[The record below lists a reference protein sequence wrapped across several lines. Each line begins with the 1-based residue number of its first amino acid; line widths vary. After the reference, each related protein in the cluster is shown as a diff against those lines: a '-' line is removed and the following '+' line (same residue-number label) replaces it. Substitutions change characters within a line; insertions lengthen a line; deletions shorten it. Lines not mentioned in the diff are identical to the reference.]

1 MRPWVA
7 VLSLF
12 PSRGWAGA
20 ALGPKVAP
28 GQQPSQQHSLYGA
41 EEEQQQ
47 QDGEVVNWGR
57 QGTGRCSGASPC
69 VSGAQRAEH
78 QWVTGE
84 KQGRLGKG
92 AGLTE
97 QWVAGG
103 GAGQGLHQGG
113 VEDEVTQQQCHL
125 VAYALNGPEGQQ
137 PPAHVSQQQC
147 LCRHQESDD
156 GLERRVLQPQ
166 LEGEKSGPSRR
177 GGRRWA
183 SGAWGLASGRAS
195 SLPPASSSPLSA
207 SSRLDSPSPGSRA
220 PAAGVGLGSSDHKLR
235 IPS

>member
-7 VLSLF
+7 MLSLF

-20 ALGPKVAP
+20 ALGLKAAP

-69 VSGAQRAEH
+69 VSGTQRKE
-78 QWVTGE
+78 
-84 KQGRLGKG
+84 GRPGKG

-125 VAYALNGPEGQQ
+125 VAYTLNGPEGQQ
-137 PPAHVSQQQC
+137 PPTQVSQQQR

-156 GLERRVLQPQ
+156 GLECRVLQAQ
-166 LEGEKSGPSRR
+166 LEGEKP
-177 GGRRWA
+177 GRWTA
-183 SGAWGLASGRAS
+183 GAWGPASGPAS
-195 SLPPASSSPLSA
+195 LPPPASSSPLSA
-207 SSRLDSPSPGSRA
+207 SPRLDSPSPGSRA

>member
-7 VLSLF
+7 MLLLF
-12 PSRGWAGA
+12 PSWGWAGA
-20 ALGPKVAP
+20 AFGPKAAP
-28 GQQPSQQHSLYGA
+28 GQQPSQQHSLHGA

-57 QGTGRCSGASPC
+57 QGTGRCSGAPA
-69 VSGAQRAEH
+69 VGDG
-78 QWVTGE
+78 GE
-84 KQGRLGKG
+84 TAGLGEV

-113 VEDEVTQQQCHL
+113 VEDEVAQQQCHL

-137 PPAHVSQQQC
+137 PPAHVSQQQR

-156 GLERRVLQPQ
+156 GLECRVLQAH
-166 LEGEKSGPSRR
+166 LEGEKPGPS
-177 GGRRWA
+177 
-183 SGAWGLASGRAS
+183 SGRKEVGS
-195 SLPPASSSPLSA
+195 GGMGRPLLV